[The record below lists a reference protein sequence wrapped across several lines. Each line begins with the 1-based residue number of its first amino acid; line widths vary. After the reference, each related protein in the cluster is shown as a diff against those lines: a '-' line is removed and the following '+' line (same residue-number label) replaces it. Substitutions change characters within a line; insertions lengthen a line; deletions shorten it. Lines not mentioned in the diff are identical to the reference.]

1 MYREFRQEATEAAL
15 ATAPSRLR
23 MLVAIASYGSKNLAL
38 LHEMIRRLRE
48 FEMHVDIVVLSNE
61 PKALGPGVEVVVGL
75 PSPNPW
81 SLPFAHKA
89 LFAQRAADY
98 DLFLYTEDDIG
109 ITQAHV
115 EAFLRVT
122 PELADDEIA
131 GFMRYEVDAAGT
143 RYLLDVHGRFH
154 WKPESARRRGDFVV
168 AEYTNEHAAM
178 YLLTR
183 RQLERALVSGG
194 FLRPPCEDQHDMLCT
209 AATDPYTVC
218 GFRKVLCIS
227 QLDDFLVHHMS
238 NRYAGRWGL
247 TRAEVGEQLRTQI
260 EIAAGR
266 HPASTLC
273 PTETRLMHGEWSKS
287 YHELPSDEVLA
298 LVPAHARSVLSIGC
312 GWGAAERRLQARGAS
327 LTVVPLDSVV
337 GADAHRAGMEVVY
350 GTLDECRVA
359 LGGRRFD
366 ALLMTNLLH
375 LLPDPAQA
383 VAAWAPLVAPDG
395 VFVLSGPN
403 LGALRVRAKEMLG
416 RGGYRK
422 LRAYGASGM
431 HRLGPAAVEHQLA
444 AAGLRRCARHWI
456 ASAGAGRLES
466 RLGPLG
472 AASWA
477 IQARH

>member
-1 MYREFRQEATEAAL
+1 MYREFDQETAEAASD
-15 ATAPSRLR
+15 TTRLR
-23 MLVAIASYGSKNLAL
+23 LLVVIASYGNKNLAL
-38 LHEMIRRLRE
+38 LQEMIRRLRE
-48 FEMHVDIVVLSNE
+48 FEMRVDVAVLSNE
-61 PKALGPGVEVVVGL
+61 PKELGPGIEVVVGL

-89 LFAQRAADY
+89 LFAQRVADY
-98 DLFLYTEDDIG
+98 DLFLYAEDDIG
-109 ITQAHV
+109 ISQSHV

-122 PELADDEIA
+122 PSLAEDEIA
-131 GFMRYEVDAAGT
+131 GFMRYEIDPAGT
-143 RYLLDVHGRFH
+143 RYLLDMHGRFH
-154 WKPESARRRGDFVV
+154 WKPESARRRGDMVV
-168 AEYTNEHAAM
+168 AEFSNEHAAM

-183 RQLERALVSGG
+183 GQLERALTSGG

-238 NRYAGRWGL
+238 NRYAGRWGI
-247 TRAEVGEQLRTQI
+247 TRAAVGKQIRTQLD
-260 EIAAGR
+260 IAAGR
-266 HPASTLC
+266 HPATTLC
-273 PTETRLMHGEWSKS
+273 PTETRLVHGEWSKS
-287 YHELPSDEVLA
+287 YHELPSDEVLG
-298 LVPAHARSVLSIGC
+298 LVPDHARSVLSIGC

-337 GADAHRAGMEVVY
+337 GADASRAGMEVVY
-350 GTLDECRVA
+350 GALDECRAA
-359 LGGRRFD
+359 LGARRFD

-375 LLPDPAQA
+375 LLPNPAQV
-383 VAAWAPLVAPDG
+383 VAAWAPLVAPGG

-403 LGALRVRAKEMLG
+403 LGALRVRARAALG
-416 RGGYRK
+416 RGGYDK
-422 LRAYGASGM
+422 LGSYAASGM
-431 HRLGPAAVEHQLA
+431 HRLAPASVERHLAV
-444 AAGLRRCARHWI
+444 AGLRRSARHWI
-456 ASAGAGRLES
+456 GSAGGGRLES